1 MKDKKP
7 EIRFSEP
14 VMEIMGSPPGN
25 ILRWGTTVIFAVFI
39 LFFIFAWIIQY
50 PDFVPSPV
58 EITTE
63 TPPVTLVSKL
73 NGKINHLYV
82 GDKDSVTK
90 DQVLAVMETA
100 ADFSEIRQLLTF
112 LDTTKNLKSVSAQKV
127 PDLTRLGEVQN
138 QFSLFRKSVSD
149 LNNYTANDLYGNR
162 IASVKLE
169 LTGLNNYLV
178 SLLEKKRL
186 LTEKLELE
194 TINFNRMSKLL
205 SNNAV
210 SQADF
215 ENSKQS
221 LIRQKVEIQT
231 VEVDISVVRLD
242 VIKKQQMISDYTVS
256 KAEDYDKL
264 YSMTDESFRNLNAEL
279 TVWENRYLLVSPIA
293 GSVTFTRY
301 WKENQTVSEN
311 EPVLSIIPADPGK
324 YIGRITLKMQRS
336 GKVTEGQTVNIKL
349 SGFPYLEFGMVRG
362 VIRSKSKVS
371 SFDAYMIEIDLP
383 DGLKTLYG
391 RQLEFT
397 QNMQGTAEIITN
409 DRSLL
414 EKLVSPFRHL
424 VSISK
429 K

>member
-1 MKDKKP
+1 MKDKQP
-7 EIRFSEP
+7 EIRYSEP
-14 VMEIMGSPPGN
+14 VRELMGSPPGS
-25 ILRWGTTVIFAVFI
+25 ILRWGTTVIFAVFVM
-39 LFFIFAWIIQY
+39 FFIFAWIIQY

-73 NGKINHLYV
+73 NGKINQLYV
-82 GDKDSVTK
+82 SDKDSVNK
-90 DQVLAVMETA
+90 GQVLAVMETA
-100 ADFSEIRQLLTF
+100 ADFSEIRQLMTF
-112 LDTTKNLKSVSAQKV
+112 LDTAKNLKTMSAKRL

-138 QFSLFRKSVSD
+138 QFSLFRKSLSD
-149 LNNYTANDLYGNR
+149 LNNNVTNDLYGNR
-162 IASVKLE
+162 IESVKLE
-169 LTGLNNYLV
+169 LAGLNNYLV
-178 SLLEKKRL
+178 RLLEKKRL
-186 LTEKLELE
+186 LTENLELE
-194 TINFNRMSKLL
+194 TVNFNRMTKLL
-205 SNNAV
+205 LNNAV

-215 ENSKQS
+215 DNSKQS

-231 VEVDISVVRLD
+231 AEVDISIVRLD
-242 VIKKQQMISDYTVS
+242 IIKKQQLINEYSVTGS
-256 KAEDYDKL
+256 ESYDKL
-264 YSMTDESFRNLNAEL
+264 YSMTDESFRNLKAEF

-293 GSVTFTRY
+293 GAVTFTRY
-301 WKENQTVSEN
+301 WKENQTVNEN
-311 EPVLSIIPADPGK
+311 EPVLSIVPAEPGK

-349 SGFPYLEFGMVRG
+349 SGFPYLEYGMVRG
-362 VIRSKSKVS
+362 IIRSKSKVS
-371 SFDAYMIEIDLP
+371 SYDAYMIEIDLP
-383 DGLKTLYG
+383 DGLRTLYG

-414 EKLVSPFRHL
+414 EKMVSPFRHL